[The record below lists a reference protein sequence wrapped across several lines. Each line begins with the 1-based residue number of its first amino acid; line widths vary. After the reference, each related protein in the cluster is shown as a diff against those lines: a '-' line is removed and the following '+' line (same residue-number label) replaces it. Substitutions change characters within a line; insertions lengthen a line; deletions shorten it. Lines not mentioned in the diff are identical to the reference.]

1 MNISVLL
8 LRPLKPECGTAASF
22 QFGGVKRRKGLGVTL
37 PTDRWDKNRQRIK
50 VSGSLH
56 RDERTFLMGL
66 NKRIE
71 HHVKAIQDAVHIL
84 TYELERE
91 PTWEELSAA
100 LDRLNAG
107 KENIN
112 ETTLTFYQWVEEFIT
127 ESEEHRTN
135 AKGQKL
141 HPRTIAKYRTV
152 LTQLKD
158 FARGHL
164 GRGMKFE
171 DWNEELVNRY
181 KSFRASQGCKV
192 STIGKDLAV
201 IKVWLK
207 KAHHR
212 KLHDSRSYLEPYFVP
227 PKHRGLKVHLTL
239 DDLDVLEHAELPSV
253 GKNGKKLKALH
264 VVRDLFVVACW
275 TGVRYSDLKRFP
287 ELLEA
292 EWSANKGQ
300 CPSELAFIQDK
311 TDDRVRVPILDP
323 VNRILTKYNGRL
335 PKVMS
340 NQKMNRVIKEV
351 MAHAGLTRTVEMASS
366 DVRNTRP
373 IKRPFNELVTLHTA
387 RRTFAT
393 NMWEL
398 QVLSAGELRS
408 LTGHESEQAL
418 LLYLNVDREK
428 VAQRAGEKIRKALR
442 MRA

>member
-8 LRPLKPECGTAASF
+8 LRPSKPECGTVASF
-22 QFGGVKRRKGLGVTL
+22 QFGGVKRRKGLGVTV

-71 HHVKAIQDAVHIL
+71 HHVKAIQDTVHIL

-91 PTWEELSAA
+91 PNWEELSAA

-141 HPRTIAKYRTV
+141 HARTIAKYRTV

-171 DWNEELVNRY
+171 DWNEELVNQY

-201 IKVWLK
+201 IKVWLT
-207 KAHHR
+207 KAHHP
-212 KLHDSRSYLEPYFVP
+212 KNSTSIPLSVQFVQLFKP
-227 PKHRGLKVHLTL
+227 STL
-239 DDLDVLEHAELPSV
+239 S
-253 GKNGKKLKALH
+253 G
-264 VVRDLFVVACW
+264 C
-275 TGVRYSDLKRFP
+275 
-287 ELLEA
+287 
-292 EWSANKGQ
+292 
-300 CPSELAFIQDK
+300 
-311 TDDRVRVPILDP
+311 
-323 VNRILTKYNGRL
+323 
-335 PKVMS
+335 
-340 NQKMNRVIKEV
+340 
-351 MAHAGLTRTVEMASS
+351 
-366 DVRNTRP
+366 
-373 IKRPFNELVTLHTA
+373 
-387 RRTFAT
+387 
-393 NMWEL
+393 
-398 QVLSAGELRS
+398 
-408 LTGHESEQAL
+408 
-418 LLYLNVDREK
+418 
-428 VAQRAGEKIRKALR
+428 
-442 MRA
+442 

>member
-8 LRPLKPECGTAASF
+8 LRPNNPECGTVASF
-22 QFGGVKRRKGLGVTL
+22 QFQGHKRRKGLGVTV
-37 PTDRWDKNRQRIK
+37 PTKHWDKNRQRIK
-50 VSGSLH
+50 LLGSLH
-56 RDERTFLMGL
+56 PDEKRRIMGL
-66 NKRIE
+66 NKRIDNA
-71 HHVKAIQDAVHIL
+71 VKAILDAVHTL

-91 PTWEELSAA
+91 PSWKELNIA

-107 KENIN
+107 KQNIN
-112 ETTLTFYQWVEEFIT
+112 PTTLTFYQWVEEFIA

-158 FARGHL
+158 FARLHL
-164 GRGMKFE
+164 DRGMKFE
-171 DWNEELVNRY
+171 DWNESLVNRY

-192 STIGKDLAV
+192 TTIGKDLAV
-201 IKVWLK
+201 IKLWLK
-207 KAHHR
+207 KAHNL
-212 KLHDSRSYLEPYFVP
+212 KLHDNRSYLESYFVP

-239 DDLDVLEHAELPSV
+239 DDLKVLEHAELPSL
-253 GKNGKKLKALH
+253 GKNGRELRALH
-264 VVRDLFVVACW
+264 AVRDLFVVACW

-292 EWSANKGQ
+292 EWKAQKGQ
-300 CPSELAFIQDK
+300 CPQEVVFIQDK

-323 VNRILTKYNGRL
+323 VCRILTKHNGRL

-340 NQKMNRVIKEV
+340 NQKMNRMIKQV
-351 MAHAGLTRTVEMASS
+351 LAHAGLTRIVERPSS
-366 DVRNTRP
+366 DVRDTRP
-373 IKRPFNELVTLHTA
+373 IKLPFNELVTLHTA

-418 LLYLNVDREK
+418 LLYLNVDREN
-428 VAQRAGEKIRKALR
+428 VAKRAGDKLREALR
-442 MRA
+442 KRA

>member
-8 LRPLKPECGTAASF
+8 LRPSKSECGTVASF
-22 QFGGVKRRKGLGVTL
+22 QFGGVKRRKGLGVTV

-171 DWNEELVNRY
+171 DWNQELVNRY

-212 KLHDSRSYLEPYFVP
+212 KLHDNRSYLEPYFVP
-227 PKHRGLKVHLTL
+227 PKHRGLVEDAVESEKLHGKCIAASWLFTGL
-239 DDLDVLEHAELPSV
+239 AELGQDHEHV
-253 GKNGKKLKALH
+253 GDTHKAISIE
-264 VVRDLFVVACW
+264 VCNAR
-275 TGVRYSDLKRFP
+275 SDA
-287 ELLEA
+287 A
-292 EWSANKGQ
+292 EIAQ
-300 CPSELAFIQDK
+300 C
-311 TDDRVRVPILDP
+311 
-323 VNRILTKYNGRL
+323 N
-335 PKVMS
+335 
-340 NQKMNRVIKEV
+340 
-351 MAHAGLTRTVEMASS
+351 
-366 DVRNTRP
+366 
-373 IKRPFNELVTLHTA
+373 
-387 RRTFAT
+387 
-393 NMWEL
+393 
-398 QVLSAGELRS
+398 
-408 LTGHESEQAL
+408 
-418 LLYLNVDREK
+418 
-428 VAQRAGEKIRKALR
+428 
-442 MRA
+442 